1 MKDVKCLRGDELSA
15 ADVYAIWK
23 IRDAVFAFEQHV
35 DDTDVDDL
43 DLLSD
48 TIHLWLSDDDGPTSY
63 LRILPGDGY
72 LKIGRVCTRKDM
84 RGQGLSGHLMSEA
97 SNRFGDG
104 VLRLNAQAYLERWY
118 EGFGYV
124 RSGDNFDEA
133 GIDHVPMKRSPMKR
147 SPMKR
152 SPMERPAT

>member
-1 MKDVKCLRGDELSA
+1 MTVARCLRGDELSA

-43 DLLSD
+43 DLLAE
-48 TIHLWLSDDDGPTSY
+48 TTHLWIADDDGPTSY
-63 LRILPGDGY
+63 LRILTGDDS

-84 RGQGLSGHLMSEA
+84 RSRGLSGQLMTEVST
-97 SNRFGDG
+97 RFGDG
-104 VLRLNAQAYLERWY
+104 QLTLNAQAHLERWY

-124 RSGDNFDEA
+124 RTGDNFDEA
-133 GIDHVPMKRSPMKR
+133 GIDHVPMRRSAG
-147 SPMKR
+147 S
-152 SPMERPAT
+152 

>member
-1 MKDVKCLRGDELSA
+1 MTIRCLRGDELSA

-35 DDTDVDDL
+35 DDVDVDDL
-43 DLLSD
+43 DLRAD
-48 TIHLWLSDDDGPTSY
+48 TIHLWSSDDEGPTSY
-63 LRILPGDGY
+63 LRVLGGDGY

-84 RGQGLSGHLMSEA
+84 RGKGLSGQLMTEVS
-97 SNRFGDG
+97 SRFGKG
-104 VLRLNAQAYLERWY
+104 ILKLNAQAYLERWY

-133 GIDHVPMKRSPMKR
+133 GIDHVPMT
-147 SPMKR
+147 
-152 SPMERPAT
+152 RPAD